1 MNLKR
6 KELIEWCWCNLEF
19 TNAPE
24 NWEDTYIIDIING
37 YSGMARK
44 AENSKLISY
53 SDIRFMFQEDDEEEE
68 EEI

>member
-6 KELIEWCWCNLEF
+6 KELIEWCWYNLEF
-19 TNAPE
+19 TNNPV

-37 YSGMARK
+37 FSGMARRK
-44 AENSKLISY
+44 SGSLISY
-53 SDIRFMFQEDDEEEE
+53 AEIREMFEEYEE